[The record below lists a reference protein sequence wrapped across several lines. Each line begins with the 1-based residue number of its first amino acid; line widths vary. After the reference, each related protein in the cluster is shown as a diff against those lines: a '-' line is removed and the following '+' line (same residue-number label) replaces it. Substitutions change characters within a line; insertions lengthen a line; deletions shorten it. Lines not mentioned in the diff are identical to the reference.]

1 MSSFGFTQY
10 LAPANYIEIIQ
21 SIEYLKINDEPRND
35 LERGLKIAIESSIK
49 PPTIKGS
56 AKSSGKTIKESTT
69 PFQRGKKLCIH
80 NRNGTCRFGDSCT
93 YLHLKCT
100 RPTCKDHAQ
109 DNCKF
114 GHTPS
119 QVRNGNE
126 EQEEQEEEEE
136 EDEDEDE
143 EEES

>member
-10 LAPANYIEIIQ
+10 LAPANYMEIIQ
-21 SIEYLKINDEPRND
+21 SIEYLKTNDEPRND
-35 LERGLKIAIESSIK
+35 LERGLKNAIESSIK
-49 PPTIKGS
+49 PVSIGAS
-56 AKSSGKTIKESTT
+56 AKFSGKPIKESTT

-80 NRNGTCRFGDSCT
+80 NRNGTCRFGDTCT

-109 DNCKF
+109 DICKF

-119 QVRNGNE
+119 QVMNGDEEDQE
-126 EQEEQEEEEE
+126 EQEEQ
-136 EDEDEDE
+136 DDDDE
-143 EEES
+143 ES